1 MRFFLFC
8 VLDLT
13 DACIGLGIFLSDMG
27 LLGMG
32 YILHRLALIYG
43 WKAVF
48 MYYFVPY
55 VVSNPHLL
63 PLCCSQ
69 LISILAL

>member
-1 MRFFLFC
+1 MSSFLFC
-8 VLDLT
+8 VLGPT
-13 DACIGLGIFLSDMG
+13 NVCIGLGIFLSDMG

-32 YILHRLALIYG
+32 YILHRAALIYG

-48 MYYFVPY
+48 MYYFIPY
-55 VVSNPHLL
+55 VVSNPHL
-63 PLCCSQ
+63 PPSCSQ